1 MCQELSAI
9 REKYN
14 TIALENKLPPIG
26 SKMINKYG
34 IEWIVYGHFFAPT
47 LSSMARD
54 YGNVISHDPRDL
66 LPVIIP
72 QNMSPRLNDFFIQ
85 VDRCTSKHLIPL
97 DTMPNLH
104 PNQSHPDG
112 HSVDAWS
119 DPNRILFFFDAVH
132 LHETIFAHELG
143 HVWIDLIENCEDYRM
158 MRDLSDTSRVRQF
171 QYIQSFVLDRKVNDV
186 IAMRGFDMTII
197 HDQQFE
203 AIHSIAQAVNA
214 GYHPPSKREAACLAP
229 IIAAAI
235 LDQNRLS
242 ESSLRDF
249 NVAIATLK
257 QGIPEICRLAEEF
270 VNSVSQHGVDD
281 GGSIKEVINEC
292 AILSFRAT
300 GDSFDIA
307 RDLEEVIPTECYQD
321 KFPKFFPGFSVRE
334 KLEIGKAMAKH
345 DIGANV
351 RWRIFCAP
359 NGSAQIRFLDA
370 SYRWTEPT
378 ILKQLGWRLDQKS
391 FGQAERLS
399 LLPYKGSSSASSSRL
414 QRKRHSARNYMPGI
428 GLWMSRI
435 RLAEQ
440 IGAESPYKYAYDNP
454 VSYVSPSGRAPISR
468 VHKKPSP
475 PSHKHSCKDV
485 YSCLENT
492 GKYNCKGHGCGCKAA
507 PNQHQVSKEMMLCVF
522 HVECEM
528 MDQGCGGDNKGGI
541 GQLICSTIDTLAKC
555 GCNRGVCCKGGNKEG
570 VKGKDWCQGAKAAY
584 INLQCQGLKRYG
596 SPNYNIS
603 KMRKCEK
610 CLRTEWK
617 KHKDEMT
624 CDHCLRY
631 AK

>member
-1 MCQELSAI
+1 MCKELSAI

-14 TIALENKLPPIG
+14 TIALENKLPSIG

-34 IEWIVYGHFFAPT
+34 MEWIVYGHFFAPT

-85 VDRCTSKHLIPL
+85 VDRSTSKHLIPL
-97 DTMPNLH
+97 DTMPHLH

-186 IAMRGFDMTII
+186 IAGRGFDMTII
-197 HDQQFE
+197 DDQQFE
-203 AIHSIAQAVNA
+203 TIHSMAQAVNA
-214 GYHPPSKREAACLAP
+214 GYQPPSKREAACLAP

-242 ESSLRDF
+242 ETSLRDF

-257 QGIPEICRLAEEF
+257 QGIPEICLLAEEF

-292 AILSFRAT
+292 AILSFRAI
-300 GDSFDIA
+300 GDSFDIT

-321 KFPKFFPGFSVRE
+321 KFPKFFPGCSVRE

-351 RWRIFCAP
+351 RWRIFGAP
-359 NGSAQIRFLDA
+359 NGSAQIQFLDA

-378 ILKQLGWRLDQKS
+378 ALRRSVMRLDQPS
-391 FGQAERLS
+391 IPRRIGSHRQRHFGRS
-399 LLPYKGSSSASSSRL
+399 
-414 QRKRHSARNYMPGI
+414 YMPGI
-428 GLWMSRI
+428 GLWLSRE

-440 IGAESPYKYAYDNP
+440 TGTESPYRYAYDNP
-454 VSYVSPSGRAPISR
+454 VKYASPSGRAPISR

-522 HVECEM
+522 HIECDM
-528 MDQGCGGDNKGGI
+528 MDQGCGGDNHGGI
-541 GQLICSTIDTLAKC
+541 GQLMCTLPSGQPGLLKTLINC
-555 GCNRGVCCKGGNKEG
+555 GCNRGACCKGDKQKG
-570 VKGKDWCQGAKAAY
+570 VQGKDWCQGAKAAY
-584 INLQCQGLKRYG
+584 IGLQCIGLKRYG
-596 SPNYNIS
+596 SPEYDIS

-610 CLRTEWK
+610 CLSTDWK
-617 KHKDEMT
+617 KHKDEQT